1 MRRLRWLLDHGEEIA
16 AGAIVI
22 GLALLAFANIVTRYV
37 IQYSL
42 AFSEEIEVAGLVW
55 LTMFGAAIGFRHSLH
70 IGFTALRDRL
80 PPAGRRVA
88 VAGSATITIACA
100 LVLVWAGWME
110 IRAERSLSAVS
121 EALGIPQ
128 WIYTAAIP
136 VGAVAVI
143 ARVLQAARREITE
156 A

>member
-22 GLALLAFANIVTRYV
+22 ALALLAFANILTRYV

-55 LTMFGAAIGFRHSLH
+55 LTMFGAAIGFRRSLH
-70 IGFTALRDRL
+70 IGFTALRDGL
-80 PPAGRRVA
+80 PRGGRRA
-88 VAGSATITIACA
+88 ALAGSVAITLACL
-100 LVLVWAGWME
+100 LVLVWAGWAE
-110 IRAERSLSAVS
+110 IRAERSLTAVS

-128 WIYTAAIP
+128 WLYTAAVP
-136 VGAVAVI
+136 LGALVAI
-143 ARVLQAARREITE
+143 ARVLQAALREIVE
-156 A
+156 V